1 ECLLNNMQL
10 TSDDNNN
17 HLDQWVS
24 LKKSS
29 IVQIQS
35 TALLHLNLST
45 FVIELTIP
53 RCNCIDA
60 PNSSESLEYS
70 PQIDSNSNFISNPYG
85 SNSYDPLLLT
95 PEFSEPS
102 NFENINFNNFNQPE
116 IFNLSD

>member
-1 ECLLNNMQL
+1 MQL

-53 RCNCIDA
+53 R
-60 PNSSESLEYS
+60 
-70 PQIDSNSNFISNPYG
+70 
-85 SNSYDPLLLT
+85 
-95 PEFSEPS
+95 
-102 NFENINFNNFNQPE
+102 
-116 IFNLSD
+116 